1 MQRLKRFCRKQRP
14 NAKRP
19 DLGFPGGSQGGESP
33 AGASPT
39 LLASTLRTA
48 IHVGNFLTKR
58 GCQIDLV
65 ILLLH

>member
-1 MQRLKRFCRKQRP
+1 MT
-14 NAKRP
+14 
-19 DLGFPGGSQGGESP
+19 ST
-33 AGASPT
+33 T